1 MDSKLT
7 DAYEQLKEQRA
18 QLTARDNEL
27 ERVNLKLEESETDNA
42 GLKQSLESLETT
54 RTELKKKLNE
64 TELLAQNLER
74 QKEDLEAEVE
84 VRNNTFFHTWPYRVA
99 SLICFLKITNPVLK
113 QSLLTTLPVQCWQN
127 KGGDM
132 DSKLADA
139 YEQMKELRTQ
149 LTARVNELES
159 IQAKADESENENTV
173 LKKNIENLEE
183 VRSELKKKLNE
194 TELFV
199 KTLEREKQD
208 LSNEVQVRRT
218 LSISSLAQP

>member
-1 MDSKLT
+1 
-7 DAYEQLKEQRA
+7 
-18 QLTARDNEL
+18 
-27 ERVNLKLEESETDNA
+27 
-42 GLKQSLESLETT
+42 
-54 RTELKKKLNE
+54 
-64 TELLAQNLER
+64 
-74 QKEDLEAEVE
+74 
-84 VRNNTFFHTWPYRVA
+84 
-99 SLICFLKITNPVLK
+99 
-113 QSLLTTLPVQCWQN
+113 
-127 KGGDM
+127 M

-194 TELFV
+194 TELLV

-208 LSNEVQVRRT
+208 LSNEVQVR
-218 LSISSLAQP
+218 